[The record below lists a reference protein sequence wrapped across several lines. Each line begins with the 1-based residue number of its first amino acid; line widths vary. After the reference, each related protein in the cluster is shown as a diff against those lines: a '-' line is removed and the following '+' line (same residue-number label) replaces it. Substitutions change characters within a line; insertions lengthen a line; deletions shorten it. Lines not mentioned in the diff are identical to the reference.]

1 MVGELK
7 VDDTELLAAID
18 LLKNVSPEQQEATIL
33 QLEEEHPGIG
43 NRARALL
50 AIEKQA
56 AEAIAKLEKAST
68 AKRLVAATPKPVL
81 KPTPQ
86 PKPAPAPEKKAAI
99 LGRST
104 VTRWPKEWPE
114 PPAPPANAIAYERL
128 LYPPGLLGH
137 AVQYIVDTAPLPD
150 RRLALAV
157 SLSTCAKG
165 IDRKVLGPTDN
176 STVLFNQVIAET
188 GAGKHHGISCSR
200 SLLRAMGL
208 ERSIVA
214 SGLASVQA
222 IEEIIEGIADR
233 IDPNPNA
240 LVVVDE
246 VGSWLSRILSRG
258 QSGNVSEIPGILQ
271 TLWGQPMEDG
281 WIGTKKVGK
290 EMRTF
295 FAVAFSIIGFST
307 ERMFFG
313 ALQDRL
319 VSSGF
324 VNRMLLWNVGRGALE
339 RVDPKYGWNHCPEW
353 LVEAMQKV
361 TSLPFAPLDKPMKL
375 TLPTK
380 DGSLVV
386 LKDFHRLNWGPG
398 AKEQWLKFD
407 NKVRAM
413 PSVEDREVWIR
424 APDLAVRLATIVA
437 FYRCSPTVD
446 VADWEW
452 AVEVVKHS
460 TEQLRIGLDKHM
472 INKLEQADLAEKIRD
487 YIRARRGQL
496 VKIGDVKRTFERK
509 VDDMRKLENVI
520 WHVVEAGDVAV
531 VPPEEVQEALGV
543 RAGRPTT
550 WFTWSG
556 R

>member
-1 MVGELK
+1 VLRGE
-7 VDDTELLAAID
+7 
-18 LLKNVSPEQQEATIL
+18 
-33 QLEEEHPGIG
+33 
-43 NRARALL
+43 
-50 AIEKQA
+50 
-56 AEAIAKLEKAST
+56 AK
-68 AKRLVAATPKPVL
+68 PKPPEP
-81 KPTPQ
+81 KPTP
-86 PKPAPAPEKKAAI
+86 APEEEPRKAAI
-99 LGRST
+99 LDRGPT
-104 VTRWPKEWPE
+104 IRWPKEWPE
-114 PPAPPANAIAYERL
+114 PPSPPPSAQGYERL

-137 AVQYIVDTAPLPD
+137 AVQYIIDTAPLPD
-150 RRLALAV
+150 RKLALAV

-222 IEEIIEGIADR
+222 IEEIIEGIGDK

-307 ERMFFG
+307 EKMFFG
-313 ALQDRL
+313 ALEDRL

-339 RVDPKYGWNHCPEW
+339 RVDPKYG
-353 LVEAMQKV
+353 L
-361 TSLPFAPLDKPMKL
+361 
-375 TLPTK
+375 
-380 DGSLVV
+380 
-386 LKDFHRLNWGPG
+386 
-398 AKEQWLKFD
+398 
-407 NKVRAM
+407 
-413 PSVEDREVWIR
+413 
-424 APDLAVRLATIVA
+424 
-437 FYRCSPTVD
+437 
-446 VADWEW
+446 
-452 AVEVVKHS
+452 
-460 TEQLRIGLDKHM
+460 
-472 INKLEQADLAEKIRD
+472 
-487 YIRARRGQL
+487 
-496 VKIGDVKRTFERK
+496 
-509 VDDMRKLENVI
+509 
-520 WHVVEAGDVAV
+520 
-531 VPPEEVQEALGV
+531 
-543 RAGRPTT
+543 
-550 WFTWSG
+550 SG
-556 R
+556 

>member
-1 MVGELK
+1 
-7 VDDTELLAAID
+7 
-18 LLKNVSPEQQEATIL
+18 
-33 QLEEEHPGIG
+33 
-43 NRARALL
+43 
-50 AIEKQA
+50 
-56 AEAIAKLEKAST
+56 
-68 AKRLVAATPKPVL
+68 
-81 KPTPQ
+81 
-86 PKPAPAPEKKAAI
+86 
-99 LGRST
+99 
-104 VTRWPKEWPE
+104 
-114 PPAPPANAIAYERL
+114 
-128 LYPPGLLGH
+128 
-137 AVQYIVDTAPLPD
+137 
-150 RRLALAV
+150 
-157 SLSTCAKG
+157 
-165 IDRKVLGPTDN
+165 
-176 STVLFNQVIAET
+176 
-188 GAGKHHGISCSR
+188 
-200 SLLRAMGL
+200 
-208 ERSIVA
+208 
-214 SGLASVQA
+214 
-222 IEEIIEGIADR
+222 
-233 IDPNPNA
+233 
-240 LVVVDE
+240 
-246 VGSWLSRILSRG
+246 
-258 QSGNVSEIPGILQ
+258 
-271 TLWGQPMEDG
+271 MEDG